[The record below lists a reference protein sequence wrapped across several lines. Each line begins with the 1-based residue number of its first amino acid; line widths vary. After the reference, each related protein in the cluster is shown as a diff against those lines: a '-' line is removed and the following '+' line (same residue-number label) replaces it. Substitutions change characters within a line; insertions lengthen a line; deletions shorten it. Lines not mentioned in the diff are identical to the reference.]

1 MRDGIEYL
9 TDADSIWNF
18 VDLLTAALNLWL
30 VFQTFAETEASG
42 VSDRRMIQ
50 NCTAL
55 AVILMWSKIFYWM
68 NISTSYSFYIKLIK
82 ATIQDIGIFASI
94 LIVLFMMLA
103 NVLMILNDR
112 RYEDVKFVQE
122 IFSLPFL
129 DAFMNQYMLALGE
142 FDIENYGQNHNN
154 DVEVWLLFILSTF
167 GSQILFLNMLIAVMA
182 DTFERV
188 KEMQKESAL
197 KESI

>member
-1 MRDGIEYL
+1 MRDGTTYL
-9 TDADSIWNF
+9 TESIWNY
-18 VDLLTAALNLWL
+18 VDLLTAVLNLWL

-129 DAFMNQYMLALGE
+129 DALMN
-142 FDIENYGQNHNN
+142 
-154 DVEVWLLFILSTF
+154 
-167 GSQILFLNMLIAVMA
+167 
-182 DTFERV
+182 
-188 KEMQKESAL
+188 
-197 KESI
+197 